1 MSNDSV
7 CKVPEEQAPGCAKEL
22 AAQTLRAEALERQN
36 HHLAGIH
43 ETTLILTRCHTL
55 PELMEAMLSRLSV
68 IAPTPHAYV
77 ALRNN
82 ETDALEIKLGVGRFR
97 SLAGRPAGAL
107 GAQAYET
114 GQPVV
119 IGVDQ
124 PAGGLAEG
132 CAMAA
137 APIRSR
143 GEIVG
148 VVGLAFDTPDRIFDE
163 EEVDL
168 LRKFADSASLA
179 YENAAI
185 HESSRKLNDEL
196 KTLYEVTL
204 DLTSL
209 LDTEHVLNVI
219 ISRAASLAGA
229 TSGYVYLRKP
239 DTEVIEVRVG
249 LGLYADSIGYIVRSG
264 EGLAGKVWQTAESMV
279 VNDYQIWEGRHPDPK
294 WDSVQ
299 AIAGIP
305 LKVKGEAVGLIGLV
319 HTEIGR
325 KFRPSDLDILHK
337 LADLAVLSLNNAI
350 LFEQIKNLKSAL
362 VATLEE
368 TIQAVAYTVEIRDPY
383 TAGHQRRVACLAC
396 AIAKKMNLPQEQIK
410 GIEMAAT
417 IHDIGKLYVPS
428 ELLSKPTR
436 LMDIEFNVIRHH
448 AQAGYDI
455 LKGINFPWPI
465 ATVVYQHHEKMNG
478 TGYPRGLH
486 GDEII
491 LESRIVAVADVVEA
505 ISSHRPYR
513 PSLGFD
519 TAIEE
524 ISAKRGTE
532 YDPVVVD
539 ACIEVLK
546 EGILLEGVQMKV
558 VDG

>member
-1 MSNDSV
+1 MSNDSAY
-7 CKVPEEQAPGCAKEL
+7 KPPAEQSPRCAEEL

-36 HHLAGIH
+36 RHLAGIH
-43 ETTLILTRCHTL
+43 ETTLTLTRCHSL
-55 PELMEAMLSRLSV
+55 PELMEAMLLRLSD
-68 IAPTPHAYV
+68 IARTPHTYI
-77 ALRNN
+77 ALYND
-82 ETDALEIKLGVGRFR
+82 ETGVLELKLGLGLFRPLVGRQ
-97 SLAGRPAGAL
+97 AGTL
-107 GAQAYET
+107 DAQVHAT
-114 GQPVV
+114 GQLVV
-119 IGVDQ
+119 TGADQ
-124 PAGGLAEG
+124 RAGGLAQG
-132 CAMAA
+132 CAMAV
-137 APIRSR
+137 APIRSC

-148 VVGLAFDTPDRIFDE
+148 VVGLALEEQSRAFDE
-163 EEVDL
+163 DEVNL
-168 LRKFADSASLA
+168 LHKFADSASLA

-209 LDTEHVLNVI
+209 LNTEHVLNVI
-219 ISRAASLAGA
+219 INRAASLAGA
-229 TSGYVYLRKP
+229 TSGYVILIQSETRTMQVK
-239 DTEVIEVRVG
+239 VG
-249 LGLYADSIGYIVRSG
+249 LGLYADSIGYVLEEG
-264 EGLAGKVWQTAESMV
+264 KGLAGKVWQTGESVV
-279 VNDYQIWEGRHPDPK
+279 VNDYQTWEGRHPDPK
-294 WDSVQ
+294 WDPIQ

-305 LKVKGEAVGLIGLV
+305 LKVKGEVVGIIGLV
-319 HTEIGR
+319 HTERGR
-325 KFRPSDLDILHK
+325 KFRESDLNILQK
-337 LADLAVLSLNNAI
+337 LAELAILSLNNAM
-350 LFEQIKNLKSAL
+350 LFDQIKNLKSAL

-396 AIAKKMNLPQEQIK
+396 AIAKKMHLPQEQIK

-455 LKGINFPWPI
+455 LKGIKFPWPI
-465 ATVVYQHHEKMNG
+465 ATVVYQHHEKMDG

-486 GDEII
+486 GDDII

-524 ISAKRGTE
+524 ITAKRGTE
-532 YDPVVVD
+532 YDAAVVD

-558 VDG
+558 VAN